1 MNPDPAQGQTNKFK
15 LKGVV
20 VMTTAMLTFITFWK
34 AAAIVLCDFGSSAF
48 YAGSIAMK
56 AIGPAFPWYILAIM
70 IFAGPILL
78 MYIEACSMFTRGGIF
93 PVVKAGLGENAAK
106 AATAAILFD
115 FLLTGPI
122 SGISAGQ
129 YIVGFLNS
137 VLEYFNTGIA
147 LSGNGFSIL
156 FAIAVTIYF
165 WRQNIKGIED
175 SSDKN
180 SRIIKFSVMICAA
193 LVIWAVISLF
203 IKDDVKLP
211 PFTPQFTQASL
222 GWAADIPFLKHI
234 GVFGVI
240 MALGHSVL
248 ALSGIETLAQVFR
261 EIEYPKIQN
270 LKKAALIIFV
280 FALVFTGGLT
290 FLAALLIP
298 QELISAKYQD
308 NLLAGL
314 AMSLSG
320 PTFLKLILQACV
332 VAAGAVMLSGAV
344 NTSVIGANGL
354 MSRMAETG
362 ILTDWFRKIHP
373 KYGTTYHMINMI
385 CMMQILVILFSRG
398 NLYLIGQAYA
408 FGVLWSFVFELSS
421 IVVLRFKEREKK
433 REFIMPLNFKF
444 DHYLIPVGGILV
456 AAVVVV
462 LALTNLITKQ
472 VATVT
477 GLSFAAFF
485 FLIFNVSERM
495 NAQKA
500 NDIFEEGHR
509 EKLNHIKAD
518 SLEKALT
525 GLEGASR
532 VLVAVR
538 DPENMY
544 PLDTVLKDIKDE
556 DTDIIVLYVKPV
568 EHWRIGKTDMAR
580 SVDENELFTNI
591 ILTAEKYGHHVFP
604 IEINSNE
611 VFYAISQVAIAAKV
625 KEIVMG
631 VSGSYGAHDQMERL
645 VMAWGVLQN
654 GQPHIPMTARILWEG
669 REVSYKF

>member
-1 MNPDPAQGQTNKFK
+1 MNSDPSAEKTSRFK

-78 MYIEACSMFTRGGIF
+78 MYMEACSMFTRGGIF

-106 AATAAILFD
+106 LATAAILFD

-129 YIVGFLNS
+129 YIVGFINSILEFLNIETA
-137 VLEYFNTGIA
+137 LTGD
-147 LSGNGFSIL
+147 GFSIL

-165 WRQNIKGIED
+165 WYQNIKGIED
-175 SSDKN
+175 SSEKS
-180 SRIIKFSVMICAA
+180 SRIIKFSVMVCAI
-193 LVIWAVISLF
+193 VVVWAIITLF
-203 IKDDVKLP
+203 IKDDISVP
-211 PFTPQFTQASL
+211 TIAPHFNEHSL
-222 GWAADIPFLKHI
+222 GWAADIPFLQHI
-234 GVFGVI
+234 GIFGVL

-261 EIEYPKIQN
+261 EIEYPKIEN
-270 LKKAALIIFV
+270 LKKAAFIIFV

-290 FLAALLIP
+290 FLAALIIPPDLI
-298 QELISAKYQD
+298 ATKYQD

-314 AMSLSG
+314 AMNLSG
-320 PTFLKLILQACV
+320 PTVFKLILQACI

-344 NTSVIGANGL
+344 NTSIIGANGI

-385 CMMQILVILFSRG
+385 CVMQIIVILFSRG

-408 FGVLWSFVFELSS
+408 FGVLWSFVFELAS
-421 IVVLRFKEREKK
+421 IVVLRFKERERK
-433 REFIMPLNFKF
+433 RLFLMPFNVKF

-456 AAVVVV
+456 VIVVIL

-472 VATVT
+472 VAAVT
-477 GLSFAAFF
+477 GISFAAFF
-485 FLIFNVSERM
+485 FLIFSVSERL

-518 SLEKALT
+518 TLEKALSP
-525 GLEGASR
+525 LSKENR
-532 VLVAVR
+532 LLVAMR
-538 DPENMY
+538 DPDNMY
-544 PLDTVLKDIKDE
+544 PLDAVLKDLKDD
-556 DTDIIVLYVKPV
+556 DTDVIVLYVKPV
-568 EHWRIGKTDMAR
+568 EHWRIGKREMAK

-591 ILTAEKYGHHVFP
+591 ILTAEKYGHEVFP

-611 VFYAISQVAIAAKV
+611 VFYAISQVAIAAKA
-625 KEIVMG
+625 KEIIMG